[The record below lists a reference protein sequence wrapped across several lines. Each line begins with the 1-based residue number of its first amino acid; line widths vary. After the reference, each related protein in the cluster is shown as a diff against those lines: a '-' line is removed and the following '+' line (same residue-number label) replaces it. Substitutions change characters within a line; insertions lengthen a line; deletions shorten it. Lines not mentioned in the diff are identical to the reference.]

1 MLKKILEKIKKKS
14 SRKYIRNS
22 QLIKSRNEGH
32 LKRLR
37 FYKNKGI
44 DFNNVL
50 DIGACNGSWSLL
62 LKSIFPEAN
71 ILMVEANND
80 KEHILKKIGNY
91 KIALL
96 SSQADKEVN
105 YYKSV
110 SGDASGNSIYLE
122 NTNYKFIP
130 ERRITTTLKLIVPK
144 DADYD
149 LIKMDVQGSELDIIK
164 GGLDIIKKSKF
175 LLLELQIF
183 EYNKDAPMLSDVLTF
198 LKKINFDLVD
208 VFDLLYSSTGSLIQI
223 DGFFV
228 NRDFYDRK
236 SSLQI

>member
-1 MLKKILEKIKKKS
+1 MLKKILEKIKKES

-37 FYKNKGI
+37 FYKNKGV

-62 LKSIFPEAN
+62 VKSIFPEAN

-80 KEHILKKIGNY
+80 KEQILKKIGNC

-96 SSQADKEVN
+96 SSEADKEVN

-144 DADYD
+144 DVDYD

-164 GGLDIIKKSKF
+164 GGLDIIQKSKF

-183 EYNKDAPMLSDVLTF
+183 EYNKDAPMLLEVLIF

-208 VFDLLYSSTGSLIQI
+208 VFDLLYSSTGSLVQI

-228 NRDFYDRK
+228 NRDFYDQK

>member
-62 LKSIFPEAN
+62 VKSIFPDAN

-96 SSQADKEVN
+96 SSEADKEVN

-149 LIKMDVQGSELDIIK
+149 LIKMDAQGSELDIIK

-208 VFDLLYSSTGSLIQI
+208 IFDLLYSSTGSLIQI

-228 NRDFYDRK
+228 NRDFYDQK

>member
-1 MLKKILEKIKKKS
+1 MLKKILEKLKKES
-14 SRKYIRNS
+14 TRKYVRNS

-37 FYKNKGI
+37 FYKNKGVN
-44 DFNNVL
+44 FKNVL

-62 LKSIFPEAN
+62 VKSIFPETS

-80 KEHILKKIGNY
+80 KEQILKKVGNY

-96 SSQADKEVN
+96 SSEAGKEVN

-110 SGDASGNSIYLE
+110 SGDTSGNSIYLE

-130 ERRITTTLKLIVPK
+130 ERRITTTLKLIAPK
-144 DADYD
+144 DVDYD

-175 LLLELQIF
+175 LLLELQIS
-183 EYNKDAPMLSDVLTF
+183 EYNKDAPMLSEVLFF

-208 VFDLLYSSTGSLIQI
+208 IFDLLYSPTGSLIQI

-228 NRDFYDRK
+228 NRDFYDQK
-236 SSLQI
+236 NNLQI

>member
-1 MLKKILEKIKKKS
+1 
-14 SRKYIRNS
+14 
-22 QLIKSRNEGH
+22 
-32 LKRLR
+32 
-37 FYKNKGI
+37 
-44 DFNNVL
+44 
-50 DIGACNGSWSLL
+50 
-62 LKSIFPEAN
+62 
-71 ILMVEANND
+71 MVEANND

-96 SSQADKEVN
+96 SSEADKEVN

-164 GGLDIIKKSKF
+164 GGLDIIKKSK
-175 LLLELQIF
+175 LENCKIKYGGFSAKLIKNAKFVIGFNTTGIIESLIAQKKVLVPYF
-183 EYNKDAPMLSDVLTF
+183 NLDSDDFKKKFILNDSNFSIKVLNVNEF
-198 LKKINFDLVD
+198 KKIMIT
-208 VFDLLYSSTGSLIQI
+208 LLNNQFKKILLIQNKKHI
-223 DGFFV
+223 QDLF
-228 NRDFYDRK
+228 
-236 SSLQI
+236 I

>member
-1 MLKKILEKIKKKS
+1 MLKKILEKLKRES
-14 SRKYIRNS
+14 TRKYIRNS

-32 LKRLR
+32 FKRLR
-37 FYKNKGI
+37 FHKNKGI
-44 DFNNVL
+44 NFKNIL

-62 LKSIFPEAN
+62 VKSIFPGVN
-71 ILMVEANND
+71 ILMLEANND

-96 SSQADKEVN
+96 SSEANKEVN
-105 YYKSV
+105 YYKSL
-110 SGDASGNSIYLE
+110 SDDASGNSIYLE

-130 ERRITTTLKLIVPK
+130 EKRITTTLKLIVPK
-144 DADYD
+144 DVNYD

-164 GGLDIIKKSKF
+164 GGLDIIKKTKF

-183 EYNKDAPMLSDVLTF
+183 EYNKDAPMLSEVLTY
-198 LKKINFDLVD
+198 LKNINFDLVD
-208 VFDLLYSSTGSLIQI
+208 VFDLLYSSSGSLIQI

-228 NRDFYDRK
+228 NRDFYDK
-236 SSLQI
+236 KNSL

>member
-1 MLKKILEKIKKKS
+1 MLKKILEKLKRES
-14 SRKYIRNS
+14 TRKYIRNS

-32 LKRLR
+32 FKRLR
-37 FYKNKGI
+37 FHKNKGI
-44 DFNNVL
+44 NFKNVL

-62 LKSIFPEAN
+62 VKSIFPGAN
-71 ILMVEANND
+71 ILMLEANND

-96 SSQADKEVN
+96 SSEANKEVN
-105 YYKSV
+105 YYKSL
-110 SGDASGNSIYLE
+110 SDDASGNSIYLE

-130 ERRITTTLKLIVPK
+130 EKRITTTLKLIVPK
-144 DADYD
+144 DVNYD

-164 GGLDIIKKSKF
+164 GGLDIIKKTKF

-183 EYNKDAPMLSDVLTF
+183 EYNKDAPMLSEVLTY
-198 LKKINFDLVD
+198 LKNINFDLVD
-208 VFDLLYSSTGSLIQI
+208 VFDLLYSSSGSLIQI

-228 NRDFYDRK
+228 NRDFYDK
-236 SSLQI
+236 KNSLQI

>member
-1 MLKKILEKIKKKS
+1 MLKKILEKIKKES
-14 SRKYIRNS
+14 SRKYIRNF
-22 QLIKSRNEGH
+22 QLTKSRNKGH

-44 DFNNVL
+44 DFKNIL

-62 LKSIFPEAN
+62 VKSIFPDAN

-80 KEHILKKIGNY
+80 KEQILKKIGNY
-91 KIALL
+91 KIVLL
-96 SSQADKEVN
+96 SSEADKEVN

-130 ERRITTTLKLIVPK
+130 EKRITTTLKLIVPK
-144 DADYD
+144 DIDYD

-164 GGLDIIKKSKF
+164 GGLDVIKKTKF

-183 EYNKDAPMLSDVLTF
+183 EYNKDAPMLSEVLTY
-198 LKKINFDLVD
+198 LKNINFDLVD
-208 VFDLLYSSTGSLIQI
+208 VFDLLYSSSGSLIQI

-228 NRDFYDRK
+228 NRDFYDK
-236 SSLQI
+236 KNSLQI

>member
-1 MLKKILEKIKKKS
+1 MLKKILEKIKKES

-37 FYKNKGI
+37 FYKNKGV

-62 LKSIFPEAN
+62 VKSIFPEAN
-71 ILMVEANND
+71 ILMVEENND
-80 KEHILKKIGNY
+80 KEQILKKIGNC

-96 SSQADKEVN
+96 SSEADKEVN

-144 DADYD
+144 DVDYD

-164 GGLDIIKKSKF
+164 GGLDIIQKSKF

-183 EYNKDAPMLSDVLTF
+183 EYNKDAPMLLEVLIF

-208 VFDLLYSSTGSLIQI
+208 VFDLLYSSTGSLVQI

-228 NRDFYDRK
+228 NRDFYDQK

>member
-1 MLKKILEKIKKKS
+1 MLKKILEKIKKES

-62 LKSIFPEAN
+62 VKSIFPVAN

-80 KEHILKKIGNY
+80 KEQILKKIGNY

-96 SSQADKEVN
+96 SSEADKEVN

-130 ERRITTTLKLIVPK
+130 ERRITTTLKLIVPN
-144 DADYD
+144 DVDYD

-183 EYNKDAPMLSDVLTF
+183 EYNKDAPMLSEVLIF
-198 LKKINFDLVD
+198 LKNINFDLVD

-228 NRDFYDRK
+228 NRGFYDQK

>member
-1 MLKKILEKIKKKS
+1 MLKKILEKIKKEN

-62 LKSIFPEAN
+62 VKSIFPEAN

-80 KEHILKKIGNY
+80 KEQILKKIGNY

-96 SSQADKEVN
+96 SSEADKEVN
-105 YYKSV
+105 YYKSI
-110 SGDASGNSIYLE
+110 SSDASGNSIYLE

-149 LIKMDVQGSELDIIK
+149 LIKMDVQGSELDVIK

-183 EYNKDAPMLSDVLTF
+183 EYNKDAPMLSEVLIF

-228 NRDFYDRK
+228 NRDFYDQK

>member
-44 DFNNVL
+44 DFNNFL

-62 LKSIFPEAN
+62 VKSIFPEAN

-96 SSQADKEVN
+96 SSEADKEVN

-183 EYNKDAPMLSDVLTF
+183 EYNKDAPMLSEVLTF

-228 NRDFYDRK
+228 NRDFYDQK

>member
-1 MLKKILEKIKKKS
+1 MLKKILKKIKKKI
-14 SRKYIRNS
+14 SRKDIRNS

-37 FYKNKGI
+37 FYKNRGI

-62 LKSIFPEAN
+62 VKSIFPEAN

-80 KEHILKKIGNY
+80 KEQILKKIGNY

-96 SSQADKEVN
+96 SSEADMEVN

-122 NTNYKFIP
+122 NTNYKFLP

-144 DADYD
+144 NVDYD

-164 GGLDIIKKSKF
+164 GGLDIIKKTKF

-183 EYNKDAPMLSDVLTF
+183 EYNKDAPMLSEVLTF

-208 VFDLLYSSTGSLIQI
+208 IFDLLYSSTGSLIQI

-228 NRDFYDRK
+228 NRDFYDQK
-236 SSLQI
+236 SIL

>member
-1 MLKKILEKIKKKS
+1 MLKKILEKLKRES
-14 SRKYIRNS
+14 TRKYIRNS

-32 LKRLR
+32 FKRLR
-37 FYKNKGI
+37 FHKNKGI
-44 DFNNVL
+44 NFKNVL

-62 LKSIFPEAN
+62 VKSIFPGVN
-71 ILMVEANND
+71 ILMLEANND

-96 SSQADKEVN
+96 SSEANKEVN
-105 YYKSV
+105 YYKSL
-110 SGDASGNSIYLE
+110 SDDASGNSIYLE

-130 ERRITTTLKLIVPK
+130 EKRITTTLKLIVPK
-144 DADYD
+144 DINYD

-164 GGLDIIKKSKF
+164 GGLDIIKKTKF

-183 EYNKDAPMLSDVLTF
+183 EYNKDAPMLSEVLTY
-198 LKKINFDLVD
+198 LKNINFDLVD
-208 VFDLLYSSTGSLIQI
+208 VFDLLYSSSGSLIQI

-228 NRDFYDRK
+228 NRDFYDK
-236 SSLQI
+236 KNSLQI

>member
-1 MLKKILEKIKKKS
+1 MLKKILEKIKKES

-22 QLIKSRNEGH
+22 QLIKSRNKGH

-62 LKSIFPEAN
+62 VKSIFPEAN

-96 SSQADKEVN
+96 SSEADKEVN

-110 SGDASGNSIYLE
+110 SDDASGNSIYLE

-183 EYNKDAPMLSDVLTF
+183 EYNKDAPMLSEVLTF

-228 NRDFYDRK
+228 NRDFYDQK

>member
-1 MLKKILEKIKKKS
+1 MLKKILEKLKRES
-14 SRKYIRNS
+14 TRKYIRNS

-32 LKRLR
+32 FKRLR
-37 FYKNKGI
+37 FHKNKGI
-44 DFNNVL
+44 NFKNVL

-62 LKSIFPEAN
+62 VKSIFPGAN
-71 ILMVEANND
+71 ILMLEANND

-96 SSQADKEVN
+96 SSEANKEVN
-105 YYKSV
+105 YYKSL
-110 SGDASGNSIYLE
+110 SDDASGNSIYLE

-130 ERRITTTLKLIVPK
+130 EKRITTTLKLIVPK
-144 DADYD
+144 DVNYD

-164 GGLDIIKKSKF
+164 GGLDIIKKTKF

-183 EYNKDAPMLSDVLTF
+183 EYNKDAPMLSEVLTY
-198 LKKINFDLVD
+198 LKNINFDLVD
-208 VFDLLYSSTGSLIQI
+208 VFDLLYSSSGSLIQI

-228 NRDFYDRK
+228 NRDFYDK
-236 SSLQI
+236 KNNL

>member
-1 MLKKILEKIKKKS
+1 MLKKILEKIKRESSKKH
-14 SRKYIRNS
+14 IRNS

-32 LKRLR
+32 FKRLR

-44 DFNNVL
+44 DFKNIL

-62 LKSIFPEAN
+62 VKSIIPGAN
-71 ILMVEANND
+71 ILMVEANTD
-80 KEHILKKIGNY
+80 KEQILRKIGNY

-96 SSQADKEVN
+96 SSEANKEVN
-105 YYKSV
+105 YYKSL

-122 NTNYKFIP
+122 NTKYKFIP
-130 ERRITTTLKLIVPK
+130 EKRITTTLKLIVPK
-144 DADYD
+144 DVDYD

-164 GGLDIIKKSKF
+164 GSLDIIKKTKF

-183 EYNKDAPMLSDVLTF
+183 EYNKDAPMLSEVLTY
-198 LKKINFDLVD
+198 LKNINFDLVD
-208 VFDLLYSSTGSLIQI
+208 VFDLLYSSSGSLIQI

-228 NRDFYDRK
+228 NRDFYDK
-236 SSLQI
+236 KNSLQI

>member
-1 MLKKILEKIKKKS
+1 MLKKILEKLKRES
-14 SRKYIRNS
+14 TRKYIRNS

-32 LKRLR
+32 FKRLR
-37 FYKNKGI
+37 FYKSKGI
-44 DFNNVL
+44 NFKNVL

-62 LKSIFPEAN
+62 VKSIFPGVN
-71 ILMVEANND
+71 ILMLEANND

-96 SSQADKEVN
+96 SSEANKEVN
-105 YYKSV
+105 YYKSL
-110 SGDASGNSIYLE
+110 SDDASGNSIYLE

-130 ERRITTTLKLIVPK
+130 EKRITTTLKLIVPK
-144 DADYD
+144 DVNYD

-164 GGLDIIKKSKF
+164 GGLDIIKKTKF

-183 EYNKDAPMLSDVLTF
+183 EYNKDAPMLSEVLTY
-198 LKKINFDLVD
+198 LKNINFDLVD
-208 VFDLLYSSTGSLIQI
+208 VFDLLYSSSGSLIQI

-228 NRDFYDRK
+228 NRDFYDK
-236 SSLQI
+236 KNSL

>member
-1 MLKKILEKIKKKS
+1 MLKKILEKLKRES
-14 SRKYIRNS
+14 TRKYIRNS

-32 LKRLR
+32 FKRLR
-37 FYKNKGI
+37 FHKNKGI
-44 DFNNVL
+44 NFKNIL

-62 LKSIFPEAN
+62 VKSIFPGVN
-71 ILMVEANND
+71 ILMLEANND

-96 SSQADKEVN
+96 SSEANKEVN
-105 YYKSV
+105 YYKSL
-110 SGDASGNSIYLE
+110 SDDASGNSIYLE

-130 ERRITTTLKLIVPK
+130 EKRITTTLKLIVPK
-144 DADYD
+144 DVNYD

-164 GGLDIIKKSKF
+164 GGLDIIKKTKF

-183 EYNKDAPMLSDVLTF
+183 EYNKDAPMLSEVLTY
-198 LKKINFDLVD
+198 LKNINFDLVD
-208 VFDLLYSSTGSLIQI
+208 VFDLLYSSSGSLIQI

-228 NRDFYDRK
+228 NRDFYDK
-236 SSLQI
+236 KNSLQI

>member
-1 MLKKILEKIKKKS
+1 MLKKILEKLKRES
-14 SRKYIRNS
+14 TRKYIRNS

-32 LKRLR
+32 FKRLR
-37 FYKNKGI
+37 FHKNKGI
-44 DFNNVL
+44 NFKNIL

-62 LKSIFPEAN
+62 VKSIFPGVN
-71 ILMVEANND
+71 ILMLEANND

-96 SSQADKEVN
+96 SSEANKEVN
-105 YYKSV
+105 YYKSL
-110 SGDASGNSIYLE
+110 SDDASGNSIYLE

-130 ERRITTTLKLIVPK
+130 EKRITTTLKLIVPK
-144 DADYD
+144 DVNYD

-164 GGLDIIKKSKF
+164 GGLDIIKKTKF

-183 EYNKDAPMLSDVLTF
+183 EYNKDAPMLSEVLTY
-198 LKKINFDLVD
+198 LKNINFDLVD
-208 VFDLLYSSTGSLIQI
+208 VFDLLYSSSGSLIQI

-228 NRDFYDRK
+228 NRDFYEK
-236 SSLQI
+236 KNSL